1 MNRSL
6 QKRLAKA
13 EARIKT
19 DDRIPIYVRYLGEHQ
34 DIEADVRKRIDELI
48 GLGVLSEADR
58 PRCVYWLHYMPYG
71 KWMLDV
77 ERKRQLDQQAA
88 LGRPEW
94 LEKKA

>member
-34 DIEADVRKRIDELI
+34 DIEKSVS
-48 GLGVLSEADR
+48 V
-58 PRCVYWLHYMPYG
+58 
-71 KWMLDV
+71 
-77 ERKRQLDQQAA
+77 
-88 LGRPEW
+88 
-94 LEKKA
+94 